1 MSTVAPSILVH
12 RQFSIEGMTC
22 ASCVAHVERA
32 IRAVPGVAD
41 VSVNLA
47 TERADVGFS
56 SPPDNASTMAV
67 TQAVENSGYGAKPV
81 ADADMSSDQQQ
92 RQEKAT
98 EALKQRLIFATAL
111 TLPVFVIEMTGH
123 LIPAFH
129 HWLYGA
135 FGETPVRLML
145 FALTTLVMLGPGL
158 PFYRTGIPALWR
170 GQPEMNSLV
179 ALGTLAAWGFSSVST
194 FFPHWLPDG
203 TAQVYFESAAVI
215 ITLIL
220 AGRYLESISRGR
232 TSDAIRHLIAL
243 QPATALVERGGAFI
257 DIPISDV
264 RLGDHIRIRPGD
276 RIPVDGLVLDG
287 ESRVDESMMTGEP
300 VPVLKNVSARVTG
313 GTVNTT
319 GAFLMQATRIGA
331 DTVLARIIAMVEKAQ
346 GARLPIQALA
356 DKITAIFVP
365 AVLGVAVLTFLLW
378 MLLGPKPALG
388 LALVSAVAVLIIACP
403 CAMGLATPASIMVG
417 TGRAAELGVLFR
429 RGDALQAL
437 RDVKQIAF
445 DKTGTLTAGHPALT
459 DFIIAAGFE
468 RNALLQKIA
477 AVEALSE
484 HPIAQAIVKGADAE
498 SLTRLAASHF
508 ESRPGFGVSAVVSG
522 QRITIGAARAME
534 QFSFDLSPFSQQAQR
549 LADEGKTPLYAA
561 VDGQLAA
568 LIAVADPIKPSAKN
582 AIAALHKLGLAVI
595 MISGDTQRTAD
606 AVARQLGIDR
616 VFGDTLPDGK
626 LAHIQ
631 RMRGEAGS
639 IAFVGDGI
647 NDAPALAE
655 ADVGIAIGAGTD
667 IAIESA
673 DVVLMGDDLSG
684 VVNAIALSQAT
695 MRNIEQN
702 LFWAFA
708 YNAALIPVAAGALY
722 PLWGVQLSPMLAAGA
737 MALSSVFVLTNALRL
752 RRWKN
757 A

>member
-1 MSTVAPSILVH
+1 MNAPVLPAATAQS
-12 RQFSIEGMTC
+12 FAIEGMTC

-32 IRAVPGVAD
+32 IRAVPGVSD
-41 VSVNLA
+41 VAVNLA
-47 TERADVGFS
+47 TERAEVTFAQPVDTAMVS
-56 SPPDNASTMAV
+56 EAV
-67 TQAVENSGYGAKPV
+67 AQVGYGATPV
-81 ADADMSSDQQQ
+81 TVTAPSDAQQQ
-92 RQEKAT
+92 RQAEAT
-98 EALKQRLIFATAL
+98 AHLRRRLLIAGAL
-111 TLPVFVIEMTGH
+111 TLPVFLIEMTGH
-123 LIPAFH
+123 AIPAFH
-129 HWLYGA
+129 HWLYGT
-135 FGETPVRLML
+135 FGEMPVRLLL

-158 PFYRTGIPALWR
+158 PFYRSGIPALLR

-179 ALGTLAAWGFSSVST
+179 ALGTLAAWGFSTVST

-232 TSDAIRHLIAL
+232 TSDAIRHLVAL
-243 QPATALVERGGAFI
+243 QPDKALVERDGHFTAI
-257 DIPISDV
+257 ALAEV
-264 RLGDHIRIRPGD
+264 RMDDRIRIRPGD
-276 RIPVDGLVLDG
+276 RIPVDGVIIEG
-287 ESRVDESMMTGEP
+287 ESHVDESMMTGEP
-300 VPVLKNVSARVTG
+300 VPVHKSMNARVTG

-319 GAFLMQATRIGA
+319 GSFIMRATSVGG

-346 GARLPIQALA
+346 GSRLPIQALT

-365 AVLGVAVLTFLLW
+365 VVLGIAVVTFLLW
-378 MLLGPKPALG
+378 NFFGPSPALG
-388 LALVSAVAVLIIACP
+388 LALVNAIAVLIIACP

-445 DKTGTLTAGHPALT
+445 DKTGTLTEGHPALT
-459 DFIIAAGFE
+459 DFFPAPGFE
-468 RNALLQKIA
+468 RAELLQQIA
-477 AVEALSE
+477 SIEALSE
-484 HPIAQAIVKGADAE
+484 HPVAQAIVKAADADN
-498 SLTRLAASHF
+498 LARLPVGDFSAT
-508 ESRPGFGVSAVVSG
+508 PGFGVRGTVDGRS
-522 QRITIGAARAME
+522 ILIGAARTMA
-534 QFSFDLSPFSQQAQR
+534 QHAIDVTLFAAQADQLTR
-549 LADEGKTPLYAA
+549 DGKTALYAA
-561 VDGQLAA
+561 VDNRIAA
-568 LIAVADPIKPSAKN
+568 LIAVADPIKPSAKK
-582 AIAALHKLGLAVI
+582 AVAALRDLGLTVA
-595 MISGDTQRTAD
+595 MISGDNQTTAE
-606 AVARQLGIDR
+606 AVARQIGIDR

-631 RMRGEAGS
+631 TMRRAGPV
-639 IAFVGDGI
+639 AFVGDGI

-673 DVVLMGDDLSG
+673 DVVLMGKDMAG
-684 VVNAIALSQAT
+684 VVNALALSRAT
-695 MRNIEQN
+695 MRNIEEN

-722 PLWGVQLSPMLAAGA
+722 PFWSILLSPMLAAGA

-752 RRWKN
+752 RRWK
-757 A
+757 AG